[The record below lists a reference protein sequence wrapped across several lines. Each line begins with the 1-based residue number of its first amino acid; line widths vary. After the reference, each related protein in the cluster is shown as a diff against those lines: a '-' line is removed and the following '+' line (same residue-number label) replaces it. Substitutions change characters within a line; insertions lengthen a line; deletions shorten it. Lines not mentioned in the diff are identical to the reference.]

1 MHKVWKGSLSLGL
14 LNIGIKLYSA
24 VEEND
29 IKFLSLHKEC
39 LTPIK
44 YKKIAPDYTDTEVS
58 DEEIVKAYE
67 YAPHKY
73 MFVEDK
79 ELEALQKKMSHE
91 SFAFHLLSKMMRLIQ
106 FLSIVPILLVL
117 PMGMKSPICC

>member
-1 MHKVWKGSLSLGL
+1 MFHLHTVWKGALSLGL

-44 YKKIAPDYTDTEVS
+44 YKNLLL
-58 DEEIVKAYE
+58 IVR
-67 YAPHKY
+67 
-73 MFVEDK
+73 M
-79 ELEALQKKMSHE
+79 KKLM
-91 SFAFHLLSKMMRLIQ
+91 IT
-106 FLSIVPILLVL
+106 IL
-117 PMGMKSPICC
+117 

>member
-1 MHKVWKGSLSLGL
+1 MFHLHTVWKGALSLGL

-44 YKKIAPDYTDTEVS
+44 YKKICS
-58 DEEIVKAYE
+58 
-67 YAPHKY
+67 
-73 MFVEDK
+73 
-79 ELEALQKKMSHE
+79 
-91 SFAFHLLSKMMRLIQ
+91 
-106 FLSIVPILLVL
+106 
-117 PMGMKSPICC
+117 